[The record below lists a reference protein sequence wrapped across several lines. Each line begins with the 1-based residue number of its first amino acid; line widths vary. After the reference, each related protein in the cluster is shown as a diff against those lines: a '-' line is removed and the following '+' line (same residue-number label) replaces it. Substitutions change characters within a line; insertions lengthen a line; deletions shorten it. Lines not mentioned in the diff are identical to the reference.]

1 MRELYK
7 ENVTVIGNAELNDN
21 FNDDYVTKLIIG
33 IDEAI
38 FEKQIVIERLK
49 SWVTSSRVK
58 MNTKF
63 MARQEISFF
72 AKFIITSNNEDTFIK
87 IDDDEARFWVNKV
100 PVIAPDK
107 RDPLL
112 LDKLKAE
119 IPAIIHYLRNE
130 HVMKYELK
138 DRLYFAKEVT
148 DTEALRKL
156 KTQSVTWG
164 TRDIRTFVTNAF
176 KEFQQVDLYYTANDI
191 VMAQPQTKRDLTYFT
206 KCLIQEIGLKSKKW
220 RAHKFE
226 VVVEGED
233 NYFVTSKT
241 STLQYYYHFK
251 VEDFLTIDEYSLFVS
266 AEELIKIRANEMPWS
281 IDRRPLKYED
291 GAPAG
296 TATDMPF

>member
-1 MRELYK
+1 
-7 ENVTVIGNAELNDN
+7 
-21 FNDDYVTKLIIG
+21 
-33 IDEAI
+33 
-38 FEKQIVIERLK
+38 
-49 SWVTSSRVK
+49 

-100 PVIAPDK
+100 PVINPDK

-130 HVMKYELK
+130 HVMKYQLK

-164 TRDIRTFVTNAF
+164 TRDIRTFVTNQF
-176 KEFQQVDLYYTANDI
+176 KDLQQVDLYYTCNDI
-191 VMAQPQTKRDLTYFT
+191 VMAQPQNKRDLTYFT
-206 KCLIQEIGLKSKKW
+206 KCLTQEMGLTSKKW
-220 RAHKFE
+220 RAPKFE
-226 VVVEGED
+226 VTVEGEE
-233 NYFVTSKT
+233 NYFVTFKKS
-241 STLQYYYHFK
+241 SPQYFYHFK

-266 AEELIKIRANEMPWS
+266 PEDLGKIRTGEMPWS
-281 IDRRPLKYED
+281 IDKRALKYEE
-291 GAPAG
+291 GAPIGASN
-296 TATDMPF
+296 DLPF